1 MSEMLEHDHEV
12 APGMPAALP
21 ASERVLW
28 RGQPEWRLLARTKFH
43 IRKLGLY
50 FAVVLGAYV
59 VVQLGDG
66 ASLRESLAGGLFYVV
81 LAAIALGLVA
91 AFARATARA
100 TVFTIT
106 NRRVII
112 RCGVALPLS
121 MNLPFSKVDS
131 AEYAD
136 RGDGFGDIALLPAAD
151 SRASYIL
158 LWPYVRPWRISRVQP
173 LLRAIPDA
181 EFVAEKLACALE
193 ADMLDRESRPA
204 EPEIPEIEPA
214 TAEATGRKQWKPYPT
229 VPLAAAVGLVV
240 VTVFGTG
247 FVILSGNAPT
257 HDTPVDVVAS
267 VELRFEDRSD
277 GSIDVIDASSQTVL
291 ETLEPGDSGFIR
303 STLRG
308 LARARLMAGE
318 GDDVAFVLQQTKS
331 GRLVLSD
338 PVTERSVDL
347 WAFGSTNARSFV
359 RYLPAAENQLGKE
372 ETPRESGEQSV
383 SMTTARLSNQ
393 E

>member
-1 MSEMLEHDHEV
+1 MLEHDHEV

-28 RGQPEWRLLARTKFH
+28 RGQPDWKLLAQTKFH
-43 IRKLGLY
+43 IRKLAAY

-59 VVQLGDG
+59 FVQLRDGMNLGD
-66 ASLRESLAGGLFYVV
+66 AVAGGLGYLV

-121 MNLPFSKVDS
+121 VNLPFSKVDS

-173 LLRAIPDA
+173 LLRAIADA
-181 EFVAEKLACALE
+181 EFVAGKLASALE
-193 ADMLDRESRPA
+193 ADMLERASRPP
-204 EPEIPEIEPA
+204 EPEIPAVEPA
-214 TAEATGRKQWKPYPT
+214 APAETGGRKWKPYPT

-247 FVILSGNAPT
+247 LVSLTGNK
-257 HDTPVDVVAS
+257 PVHEMPADVVAS
-267 VELRFEDRSD
+267 VALRFEDRDD
-277 GSIDVIDASSQTVL
+277 GSIDVIDASDRTVL
-291 ETLEPGDSGFIR
+291 ETLGPGDNGFIR

-308 LARARLMAGE
+308 LARARMMAGE
-318 GDDVAFVLQQTKS
+318 GDDIPFVLQQIAN
-331 GRLVLSD
+331 GRLILTD

-347 WAFGSTNARSFV
+347 WAFGSTNAQSFV
-359 RYLPAAENQLGKE
+359 RYLPTADRQLGNE
-372 ETPRESGEQSV
+372 EAPAESGEQSV